1 MAGMTEA
8 RDELHRLVDDL
19 PEDQVADLLADARRR
34 AELQAPAVER
44 TWPPAFFGSIKSAR
58 NGRTDNARRVDE
70 LLAEG
75 FGRSRS

>member
-1 MAGMTEA
+1 MGLMTEA

-34 AELQAPAVER
+34 VGLQAPAAGG
-44 TWPPAFFGSIKSAR
+44 TWPPAFFGSIKSAS

-75 FGRSRS
+75 FGRSGS